1 MTLGTVWNRE
11 VGLVRTLVRALDGHG
26 LRVLV
31 TAGPGVPP
39 SAFETCSGRVGVSSY
54 LRQDLV
60 LPRVRAVLSH
70 GGFHTV
76 LPALAAGVPV
86 AVVPLSMDHPLTAQR
101 CVRAGV
107 GTVLCTSPP
116 EQPLPT
122 ATPSAVTEDAV
133 LEAVLPLLHEPRLLT
148 PQPILRARFP
158 VSRTLTARRDWWSR
172 CCDRSGLR
180 HRRRTVRDDS
190 LWLWLLRHRE
200 LGMIARKE
208 AHFFDDERRDWT
220 SPDYTDLHA
229 MIPQDRRYG
238 GDATPITLYWTPA
251 HARLHAYNPRCRIVL
266 LFRDPVDRA
275 ASQWAMRTQK
285 GVEDLPFAR
294 AVREGRA
301 RTGEV
306 VEVEGLSRGLSY
318 LERGRYGEQLGRL
331 LELFPRD
338 QVLCLDLAG
347 FARGREADLLRTVT
361 DFLGVEPDG
370 FGSYDRVHLMASTV
384 TPVIDPATR
393 ELLAE
398 EFAPDLRLFAGLSG
412 LDLSAWPTARAA
424 GL

>member
-1 MTLGTVWNRE
+1 MTGLDFVIGGAQKCGT
-11 VGLVRTLVRALDGHG
+11 
-26 LRVLV
+26 
-31 TAGPGVPP
+31 
-39 SAFETCSGRVGVSSY
+39 S
-54 LRQDLV
+54 
-60 LPRVRAVLSH
+60 
-70 GGFHTV
+70 
-76 LPALAAGVPV
+76 
-86 AVVPLSMDHPLTAQR
+86 
-101 CVRAGV
+101 
-107 GTVLCTSPP
+107 
-116 EQPLPT
+116 
-122 ATPSAVTEDAV
+122 
-133 LEAVLPLLHEPRLLT
+133 
-148 PQPILRARFP
+148 
-158 VSRTLTARRDWWSR
+158 
-172 CCDRSGLR
+172 
-180 HRRRTVRDDS
+180 S

-251 HARLHAYNPRCRIVL
+251 HARLRAYNPRCRIVL

-294 AVREGRA
+294 AVREGRT

-347 FARGREADLLRTVT
+347 LARGREADLLRTVT

-370 FGSYDRVHLMASTV
+370 FGSYDPVHLMASTV
-384 TPVIDPATR
+384 TPVIDLATR

-398 EFAPDLRLFAGLSG
+398 EFADDLRLFAGPQRARPLGLAHGARCRALSSWERVG
-412 LDLSAWPTARAA
+412 VARCCTSRDRSVGAARRAGADRRARRRAPPARGTGALARRSGGPAPLLPGPAPVSGPRCCSSAAPSAHPAARRGGCSARSLPSSPA
-424 GL
+424 